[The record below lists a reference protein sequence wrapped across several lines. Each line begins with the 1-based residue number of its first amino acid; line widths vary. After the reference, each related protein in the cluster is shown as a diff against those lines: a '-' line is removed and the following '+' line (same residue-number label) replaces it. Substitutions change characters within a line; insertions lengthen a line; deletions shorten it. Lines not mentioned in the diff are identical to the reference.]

1 MHHSATPL
9 AQSARRNDILA
20 ALPILDYANFC
31 DDLES
36 VDLLSGQVI
45 DEPGTSFGFVYF
57 PVTCT
62 VSLVSSTQDGE
73 MSELAITGR
82 EGLVGVASVLG
93 MPTMNHR
100 AMVMCAGQAY
110 RMPAHAFESAIAQS
124 ETFRRLTLRYVQALM
139 TQMAQS
145 IVCSRHHSVLQ
156 RLSFWLLFN
165 QDRAASD
172 ELKVTHEVIAH
183 MLGVRRESI
192 TQAAGLLQTSGWI
205 RTSRGKIQIENP
217 IGLRGR
223 ACECYGLMNTE
234 YARLNQPMLP
244 SLKAMNVG
252 STPWPAQVHQADEE
266 IALPLGF
273 APNRKYAD
281 IFDFAPVG
289 LLSVDGQGQ
298 LLEVNMAGAI
308 LLGVQRSQSARH
320 LFTDFLTPES
330 REEFLRFH
338 AEVMTGKCRRHCE
351 LKLAATAQRP
361 LMVVRID
368 ATVDEEGLENRMV
381 MSDITEQVQQSLAL
395 VAREREQHDLLAHMP
410 GVFWIKDEAGGFV
423 AVNHLANLNIL
434 EAAHHL
440 RAPVVSVTVP
450 LTYGFAKAMEPA
462 LSVRLKI

>member
-1 MHHSATPL
+1 MTYPI

-31 DDLES
+31 GDLES
-36 VDLLSGQVI
+36 VDLISGQVI

-110 RMPAHAFESAIAQS
+110 RMSAHTFELAIGQS
-124 ETFRRLTLRYVQALM
+124 DTFRRLTLRYVQALM

-165 QDRAASD
+165 QDRAVSD

-192 TQAAGLLQTSGWI
+192 TQAAGLLQASGWI
-205 RTSRGKIQIENP
+205 RTSRGKIRIENAM
-217 IGLRGR
+217 GLRDR
-223 ACECYGLMNTE
+223 ACECYDLMNNE
-234 YARLNQPMLP
+234 YARLNQLMTPNLP
-244 SLKAMNVG
+244 TMHANS
-252 STPWPAQVHQADEE
+252 SPCPAQEHRADEY
-266 IALPLGF
+266 IALHPEL
-273 APNRKYAD
+273 APDRKYAD

-298 LLEVNMAGAI
+298 MLEVNMAGAI
-308 LLGVQRSQSARH
+308 LLGVQRSQSARQ
-320 LFTDFLTPES
+320 LFTDFLTSES

-351 LKLAATAQRP
+351 LSLAATAQRP

-381 MSDITEQVQQSLAL
+381 MFDITEQVQQSMAL
-395 VAREREQHDLLAHMP
+395 VALEREQHDLLAHLP
-410 GVFWIKDEAGGFV
+410 GVFWIKDESGGFV
-423 AVNHLANLNIL
+423 AVNSLANIHNHD
-434 EAAHHL
+434 AAQQL
-440 RAPVVSVTVP
+440 RSSSAPVDVHSN
-450 LTYGFAKAMEPA
+450 YGFSKVTKPVMSAG
-462 LSVRLKI
+462 LKT